1 MPIPQASDTIN
12 LTDSNAGDASAGN
25 GGDGY
30 NYGDIHYNPVS
41 YVANSQTVEG
51 AYTKLYNGD
60 HVWQDAGWGTGDGG
74 DGGLAQARDGF
85 LASLTNSGS
94 GGAGGDAYSNGDQ
107 GNTSGGN
114 VAAVA
119 ADTTATQNTQ
129 FLADQHATILAGVGG
144 NGGDGNMARGGDISS
159 ALVHTNPF
167 TETHTS
173 TETNTSTDTT
183 TDTTTVS
190 NALDHFI
197 NAFGSVDL
205 SDIGS

>member
-12 LTDSNAGDASAGN
+12 LSNSDAGDANAGN
-25 GGDGY
+25 GGDGF
-30 NYGDIHYNPVS
+30 NYGDIHYNPVA
-41 YVANSQTVEG
+41 YVANTQTVEG

-60 HVWQDAGWGTGDGG
+60 DVWQSAGWGTGDGG
-74 DGGLAQARDGF
+74 TGGLAQARDGF

-94 GGAGGDAYSNGDQ
+94 GGAGGDATSSGDQ

-129 FLADQHATILAGVGG
+129 FLADQSATILAGVGG
-144 NGGDGNMARGGDISS
+144 NGGNGNQALGGDISS

-167 TETHTS
+167 TETNTS
-173 TETNTSTDTT
+173 TEINTATDSSTE
-183 TDTTTVS
+183 TTTVS
-190 NALDHFI
+190 NALDNFI
-197 NAFGSVDL
+197 NAFGSIDL